1 MISQQR
7 FLTRFIAP
15 VFLLQTLIQQLEAST
30 QSSTTPSSQS
40 LPTVSCDSLLD
51 PRTHSKH
58 STVVQQRLRMD
69 SELVNKRQC
78 IILSTNPAENLNEL
92 IERIP
97 ENTVILLSSE
107 VVMPTTPSPSVS
119 SLHTTTPAP
128 VVTPG
133 EYFVNSAIRLKNGQ
147 DIIGAA
153 ENGFEIMI
161 KDRPGYEDKYVV
173 RIGTTDNFQADE
185 TKNSNIKH
193 VNFQPDRE
201 NNHPSIDSIV
211 FAECYNRKLILEGN
225 IFHLPIR
232 AAVVLDCRKSL
243 DASAN
248 GEIRGPGLQFSV
260 NLITGEK
267 YNTINNHY
275 FPHLIPDHGI
285 FINLPEIRNQ
295 SEQLVVKSNS
305 FTGNM
310 AEAGEFRIA
319 PGSSMDIISNEVN
332 ISNAGFTRRDPA
344 RKGGFVLTGDIEG
357 SEIIEAG
364 LPRFYM
370 IENHISVTW
379 TAITIW
385 GGLELNLICNHLQAV
400 NPWWQPLKPFSL
412 KAVHKSLEDLSEQKL
427 AEHKVRELCERPLS
441 SSILMSTPTPHTNNP
456 MVNTWT
462 ATNGSSACRGLFNLE
477 GELFFDTEICQ
488 PVAPPYDSGASSNP
502 GTKIAQDKSALN
514 SSSARATAVI
524 FAFNA
529 TAIFVLDAVII
540 VTLDFAV
547 CLTGIL
553 AL

>member
-1 MISQQR
+1 MINQQCL
-7 FLTRFIAP
+7 LTRFIAP

-30 QSSTTPSSQS
+30 QSPKVSSSTPLTI
-40 LPTVSCDSLLD
+40 VDCDSLLD
-51 PRTHSKH
+51 PKPLLSDH
-58 STVVQQRLRMD
+58 STVLQQRLKMD
-69 SELVNKRQC
+69 SALVNKRQC
-78 IILSTNPAENLNEL
+78 TILSAKPTENLNEL

-97 ENTVILLSSE
+97 ENTVVLLSSE
-107 VVMPTTPSPSVS
+107 MVMPMTPSPSDS
-119 SLHTTTPAP
+119 SLHTTAP
-128 VVTPG
+128 VVTPV
-133 EYFVNSAIRLKNGQ
+133 EYFISSAIRLKNGQ

-153 ENGFEIMI
+153 ENGFDII
-161 KDRPGYEDKYVV
+161 IRDRPGYKDKYMV
-173 RIGTTDNFQADE
+173 RIGTTDNFQPGE

-267 YNTINNHY
+267 YSTINNHY

-285 FINLPEIRNQ
+285 FINLPEISNQ
-295 SEQLVVKSNS
+295 SEPLVVKSNS
-305 FTGNM
+305 FIGNM

-319 PGSSMDIISNEVN
+319 SGSSMDIISNEVD
-332 ISNAGFTRRDPA
+332 ISNVGFSRHDPA

-357 SEIIEAG
+357 SEIIKAG

-370 IENHISVTW
+370 IANHIGVTW

-385 GGLELNLICNHLQAV
+385 GGLELNLVCNHLQAV

-412 KAVHKSLEDLSEQKL
+412 KAVHKSLEDLGEQKL
-427 AEHKVRELCERPLS
+427 SEHKVRELCERPVS
-441 SSILMSTPTPHTNNP
+441 SSIVMSTPTRNP
-456 MVNTWT
+456 MVNTWS
-462 ATNGSSACRGLFNLE
+462 AINGSTLSACRGLFNLE
-477 GELFFDTEICQ
+477 GKLFFDTEICQ

-524 FAFNA
+524 FALNA
-529 TAIFVLDAVII
+529 TATFVLNAVII

-547 CLTGIL
+547 CLTAIL